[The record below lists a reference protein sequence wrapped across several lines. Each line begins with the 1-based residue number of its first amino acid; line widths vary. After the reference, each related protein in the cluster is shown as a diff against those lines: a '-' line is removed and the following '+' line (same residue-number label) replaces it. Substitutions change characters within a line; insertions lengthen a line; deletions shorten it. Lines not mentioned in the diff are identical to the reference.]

1 MNRIPSIE
9 SRGSHR
15 QLIIQSFLWSK
26 WRSMQGR
33 SSEFKLIT
41 VSILAVI
48 DSTRRDVIIGRGW
61 IDRCFRPFHVLSMC
75 FPCNVLFIISDCVS
89 PWKKKQKRRKKSSS
103 LNGGNGWT
111 TCSNPQRKW
120 SHPTPARP
128 PASHRP
134 PTAHC
139 TLCWC
144 QTSSSRLFVRLI
156 VRKKRLPG
164 TPPNPPL
171 LSHRLKTVNFNRFMC
186 SVSIVGRHHIR
197 SDVSLRRCR
206 FSPVLS
212 GSLRFSP
219 ASPEK

>member
-1 MNRIPSIE
+1 MVEMAEPRAATPN
-9 SRGSHR
+9 
-15 QLIIQSFLWSK
+15 
-26 WRSMQGR
+26 
-33 SSEFKLIT
+33 
-41 VSILAVI
+41 
-48 DSTRRDVIIGRGW
+48 
-61 IDRCFRPFHVLSMC
+61 
-75 FPCNVLFIISDCVS
+75 
-89 PWKKKQKRRKKSSS
+89 
-103 LNGGNGWT
+103 GNGVIQ
-111 TCSNPQRKW
+111 P
-120 SHPTPARP
+120 P
-128 PASHRP
+128 PAHRP

-164 TPPNPPL
+164 TPPIPPL

-212 GSLRFSP
+212 GSLRPAQRNKTASTSTADSAGRWRCPRHRATAPPRSP
-219 ASPEK
+219 ASTADSAGRWRCEGHPPPPFKE